1 MLIEYSFYTYDVEKF
16 PFLEKYSFLQQSPF
30 DDVLLCP
37 VCMVVFEGRIIQCS
51 QGHAVCETCRLK
63 LTDCP
68 HCRACYTGTRNYVLE
83 AVISKL
89 KLYRATENIN
99 LGDDEDEPKSETIST
114 NEAPADAVLL
124 VTATSEATTST
135 TNIKILAPKGKT

>member
-1 MLIEYSFYTYDVEKF
+1 MFN
-16 PFLEKYSFLQQSPF
+16 FLRKMFFFLQQSPF

-51 QGHAVCETCRLK
+51 QGHAVCEKCRLK

-89 KLYRATENIN
+89 KLYRATDNIN
-99 LGDDEDEPKSETIST
+99 LGDDEDEPKSETKST
-114 NEAPADAVLL
+114 NEAPADAVVL
-124 VTATSEATTST
+124 VTDSADAAVACTTDV
-135 TNIKILAPKGKT
+135 KILAPKGTN